1 MGPVTWGHPPGAS
14 WHDARCSRQHRA
26 ATDLASGHTGPVVP
40 PPEGLT
46 DPWRGDTHARDYRG
60 DIDSATI
67 PYMRIVSWVLTVLFV
82 LVLAQTVF
90 LLGGWLTAVVEA
102 SDGTSLP
109 GFGLGFG
116 DAFARLVLALIL
128 WCFARSARET
138 VNARPAVPAKWH
150 HGAAL

>member
-1 MGPVTWGHPPGAS
+1 
-14 WHDARCSRQHRA
+14 
-26 ATDLASGHTGPVVP
+26 VP

-102 SDGTSLP
+102 SDGTSVP

-116 DAFARLVLALIL
+116 DAFARLMLTLML
-128 WCFARSARET
+128 WSFARSAREA
-138 VNARPAVPAKWH
+138 VKARSAAHAK
-150 HGAAL
+150 